1 MLGWL
6 LFMLGCVQVKEKF
19 ARELNRVIVSQQTR
33 QEYRL
38 KHQTFSCDMHVC
50 IEPPSSIQN
59 SNDIAYTWH
68 GSLYTWH
75 GSTDLYQIGK
85 TIVVCAK
92 RFCLIQKGCNS
103 AQTVNAEI
111 ASNKSRIDSMSY
123 RLLRK
128 GGIPIA
134 PRDSINDQGNTTLL
148 KRFLVRMK
156 YLA

>member
-1 MLGWL
+1 
-6 LFMLGCVQVKEKF
+6 
-19 ARELNRVIVSQQTR
+19 
-33 QEYRL
+33 
-38 KHQTFSCDMHVC
+38 MHVC

-68 GSLYTWH
+68 GNLYTWH

-92 RFCLIQKGCNS
+92 RFRLIQKGCNS

-134 PRDSINDQGNTTLL
+134 PRDSINDQGTTTPF
-148 KRFLVRMK
+148 KPTF
-156 YLA
+156 